1 MGAMLKLTLAMGNG
15 DNDGRNDGTG
25 GDGGD
30 DDAGDGADGDECN
43 GDSSTDTGI
52 TAAMLAIH
60 TGAGV
65 YKGPKRLYN
74 GDNHHGMII
83 S

>member
-1 MGAMLKLTLAMGNG
+1 MGAMLMLTMAMGND

-30 DDAGDGADGDECN
+30 DVGDGADGDECN

-65 YKGPKRLYN
+65 YKGPKRLYSE
-74 GDNHHGMII
+74 DNHHGMII